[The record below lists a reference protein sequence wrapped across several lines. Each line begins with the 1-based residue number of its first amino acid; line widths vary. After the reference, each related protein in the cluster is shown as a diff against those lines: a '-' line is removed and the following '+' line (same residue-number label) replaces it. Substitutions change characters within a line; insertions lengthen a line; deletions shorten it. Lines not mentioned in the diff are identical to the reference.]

1 MSNFKMQGGPSPP
14 SDVHDEKSILWRETW
29 YRGQVQYRMD
39 RFCKTDPGFV
49 CSVPM
54 SPALLKTTT
63 TFASKLTFVKRN
75 SYKKNKKRMFVTRAR
90 EKTTAQA
97 TSGHDHPQDWGTA
110 QDHPLQQIIDWKWQG
125 ELLGGN
131 ELDRVVNSVHPVYVD
146 ITRFLYLLDVLHN
159 HVVESRLNEE
169 GVKVIVSQ
177 QKFIQLWR
185 HQKTLRWSNQQ
196 HAQAT
201 VSIKT
206 ILMTF
211 FPFAILRFIC
221 Y

>member
-1 MSNFKMQGGPSPP
+1 
-14 SDVHDEKSILWRETW
+14 
-29 YRGQVQYRMD
+29 
-39 RFCKTDPGFV
+39 
-49 CSVPM
+49 
-54 SPALLKTTT
+54 
-63 TFASKLTFVKRN
+63 
-75 SYKKNKKRMFVTRAR
+75 MFVTRAR

-177 QKFIQLWR
+177 Q
-185 HQKTLRWSNQQ
+185 
-196 HAQAT
+196 
-201 VSIKT
+201 
-206 ILMTF
+206 
-211 FPFAILRFIC
+211 
-221 Y
+221 